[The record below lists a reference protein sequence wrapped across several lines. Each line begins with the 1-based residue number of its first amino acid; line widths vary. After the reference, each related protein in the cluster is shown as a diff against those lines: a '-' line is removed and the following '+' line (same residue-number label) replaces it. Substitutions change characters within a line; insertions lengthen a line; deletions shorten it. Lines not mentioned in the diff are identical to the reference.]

1 MAETMMK
8 MGSRLGLVSRSKA
21 SSSMANVPTLSR
33 RSVFPS
39 LWALELMKKI
49 LQTELKLTC
58 HEDGAKHEKAEDH
71 LKPDLQTSAFG
82 NPRWPP

>member
-1 MAETMMK
+1 MLNDITIVECEVM
-8 MGSRLGLVSRSKA
+8 SHLVRLRGKDTVQCA
-21 SSSMANVPTLSR
+21 HC
-33 RSVFPS
+33 
-39 LWALELMKKI
+39 ALEWMKKI

>member
-33 RSVFPS
+33 RSVFS
-39 LWALELMKKI
+39 LTMDTGVDE
-49 LQTELKLTC
+49 
-58 HEDGAKHEKAEDH
+58 EDIA
-71 LKPDLQTSAFG
+71 
-82 NPRWPP
+82 N